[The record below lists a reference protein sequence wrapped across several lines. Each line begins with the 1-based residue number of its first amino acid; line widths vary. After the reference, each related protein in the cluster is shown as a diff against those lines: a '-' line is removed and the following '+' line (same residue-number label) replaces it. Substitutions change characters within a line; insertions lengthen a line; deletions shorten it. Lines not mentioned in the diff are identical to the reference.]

1 MRLGKAAIA
10 AVLAALIFAMT
21 SCAMVDS
28 STSEER
34 ALAAARQSYRS
45 ASLVILGTC
54 VRNRV
59 DENGEKCSDI
69 VVNRVVAGDAQVGT
83 MLHCNEKLAENASYL
98 LCFKEKEEA
107 YYAEDGDAYEM
118 VPDGLFEVKDDQVI
132 YDGQK
137 VSLADVKQE
146 FRKVD
151 VVVSAYAQSYYY
163 NTLAA
168 LFESA
173 DEVFVGKISNIPA
186 GADTLFRSEEGGSTT
201 EYTMPASMASVTVYG
216 SIRGKLKY
224 GDSISMVYAP
234 RLAAGML
241 DAATLEPAGLSET
254 DALALEQGEICL
266 FFLMDGPDEK
276 QEIYFPMNPVQ
287 GFAILSGDDLHW
299 ASANKAALG
308 CDTLTDF
315 VNQMRA
321 GE

>member
-1 MRLGKAAIA
+1 
-10 AVLAALIFAMT
+10 
-21 SCAMVDS
+21 MVNS

-45 ASLVILGTC
+45 ASLVIFGTC

-59 DENGEKCSDI
+59 DENGQKCSDI
-69 VVNRVVAGDAQVGT
+69 VVNRVVAGDAQMGA
-83 MLHCNEKLAENASYL
+83 MLHCDEKLTENASYL
-98 LCFKEKEEA
+98 LCFKEKEDA
-107 YYAEDGDAYEM
+107 SYAEDGDAYEV

-132 YDGQK
+132 YNGQK
-137 VSLADVKQE
+137 VSLADVRQE
-146 FRKVD
+146 FKKVD
-151 VVVSAYAQSYYY
+151 VVVSAYAQTYYY
-163 NTLAA
+163 STLAA
-168 LFESA
+168 LYESA
-173 DEVFVGKISNIPA
+173 DEVIVGKINNIPA
-186 GADTLFRSEEGGSTT
+186 AADTLFRAEEGGSTT

-241 DAATLEPAGLSET
+241 DAATLESAGLSET

-266 FFLMDGPDEK
+266 FFLMDGPDNK
-276 QEIYFPMNPVQ
+276 QETYFPVNPVQ
-287 GFAILSGDDLHW
+287 GFAAISGDDLQW
-299 ASANKAALG
+299 ASANKAALD
-308 CDTLTDF
+308 CNTLTDF